1 MASAILAIFNN
12 TACCA

>member
-12 TACCA
+12 MACCD